1 MQQQEESRA
10 IGYPIYMAFALD
22 DSENDQD
29 DEIQEGDGEGP
40 YNVTDDSGSGEETTE
55 KLWNRRK
62 QFMGH

>member
-1 MQQQEESRA
+1 
-10 IGYPIYMAFALD
+10 MAFALD
-22 DSENDQD
+22 DNEIDQD

-40 YNVTDDSGSGEETTE
+40 YNVTDDSESGEETTE